1 MRDIRFKNY
10 AASNPGEA
18 QWEHAPLD
26 VFLLS
31 TPMFVYELSLFGVI
45 PPIHVLNEI
54 MSLGKHDAG
63 MGGGAEWKPFKI
75 TEEEYT
81 KLVESLIAN
90 PEYKIIEDRELW
102 EKPNY
107 KKWHGA
113 LLSTHTKKVRNES

>member
-10 AASNPGEA
+10 VATGPGEA

-31 TPMFVYELSLFGVI
+31 APMFVYELSLFSVI

-54 MSLGKHDAG
+54 MSLGMHEAG

-75 TEEEYT
+75 TQEEYT
-81 KLVESLIAN
+81 ELVESLTTN
-90 PEYKIIEDRELW
+90 PEYKIVEDRELW

-107 KKWHGA
+107 KEWRGA
-113 LLSTHTKKVRNES
+113 LLSKHAKRVRHES